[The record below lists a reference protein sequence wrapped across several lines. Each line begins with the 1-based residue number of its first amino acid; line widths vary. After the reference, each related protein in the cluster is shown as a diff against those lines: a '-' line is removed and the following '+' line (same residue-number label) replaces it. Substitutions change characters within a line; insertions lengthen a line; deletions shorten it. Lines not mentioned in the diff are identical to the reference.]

1 MRLPARPESIEELEE
16 RLSSGELRESRSMEF
31 KQELPLN
38 KALAKHIAGL
48 AAEGGALVI
57 GVEETPTGN
66 EIRPLDCKGTRE
78 RVEQIAR
85 DIPVPPVDIESYI
98 LDSEGTGHGV
108 LWIEIPVSP
117 AMLHQVD
124 GTYYERG
131 DTQTRPMADSE
142 VADRMRLRQGR
153 YEAVRDNLD
162 AALKREEPGGTEWPG
177 RTCIVARP
185 IGASED
191 EFFGPTR
198 ASEEWKSFAYEVMQP
213 SGMLPVIGNR
223 YWGIL
228 KTRNEMARD
237 SLAWS
242 HALFGYRDIEVQ
254 ETGAFCLLSYCRDWL
269 PDRTEVIQASSA
281 VLACREALFLIEE
294 VQRRTGQRRMWDL
307 AFCVSMVEGF
317 RARKRTEQ
325 WQFGNRFVPKIPR
338 DHYRMIL
345 TGVST
350 QQLTERPRSVIEQLA
365 GRFIAEC
372 GLDFDEELPA
382 SFFP

>member
-16 RLSSGELRESRSMEF
+16 RLSSGELRESRSLEF

-48 AAEGGALVI
+48 APEGGALVI

-98 LDSEGTGHGV
+98 LDSEGTGHRV
-108 LWIEIPVSP
+108 LWIEIPASP

-124 GTYYERG
+124 GTYFERG

-142 VADRMRLRQGR
+142 VADRMRLRQNR
-153 YEAVRDNLD
+153 DEAVRADFD
-162 AALKREEPGGTEWPG
+162 AALRREEPGGTEWPG

-185 IGASED
+185 VGASED
-191 EFFGPTR
+191 ELFAPTQS
-198 ASEEWKSFAYEVMQP
+198 SENWSSFAREAIQP
-213 SGMLPVIGNR
+213 SGMVPVIANR
-223 YWGIL
+223 YWGIM
-228 KTRNEMARD
+228 KSNTSVGSRD
-237 SLAWS
+237 SYWPGQV
-242 HALFGYRDIEVQ
+242 FGFRDIEFK
-254 ETGAFCLLSYCRDWL
+254 ETGAFCHLSYCPEWL
-269 PDRTEVIQASSA
+269 SELRGDIFAYGALV
-281 VLACREALFLIEE
+281 ACREAVFVIKQ
-294 VQRRTGQRRMWDL
+294 VQRYTAQRRVWDL
-307 AFCVSMVEGF
+307 AFSMSNVQG
-317 RARKRTEQ
+317 RKTGGRSEDRQFPPRPVTE
-325 WQFGNRFVPKIPR
+325 IPR
-338 DHYRMIL
+338 DIYQTIL

-350 QQLTERPRSVIEQLA
+350 QQIEEHPRAVIEQLA

-372 GLDFDEELPA
+372 GLEFDEELPV

>member
-1 MRLPARPESIEELEE
+1 
-16 RLSSGELRESRSMEF
+16 MEF